1 MMETFWFY
9 FKEGLFH
16 VLDWDAYDHILFL
29 IVLTVPYLFTNWK
42 KLLTLVTVFTLGHT
56 LSLALSAYGVI
67 KVNSSLVEIL
77 IPITILI
84 TALYNIFT
92 AGKKSRNTKMGIYVF
107 SALFFGLIHG
117 LGFSTYFKMMTASS
131 ESKLLPLIEY
141 TLGIEAAQIIIVFAV
156 LIISFVGQA
165 IFRFSQR
172 DWVMVISAIV
182 IGVAI
187 PVFKNALST
196 IAIF

>member
-1 MMETFWFY
+1 MDSFIFY

-16 VLDWDAYDHILFL
+16 VLDWNAYDHILFL
-29 IVLTVPYLFTNWK
+29 VVLTVPYLFSNWK

-56 LSLALSAYGVI
+56 LSLALSAYGVV
-67 KVNSSLVEIL
+67 KVNGSIVEIL
-77 IPITILI
+77 IPVTILI

-92 AGKKSRNTKMGIYVF
+92 AGKKNRNQKMGIHLF
-107 SALFFGLIHG
+107 ATLFFGLIHG

-131 ESKLLPLIEY
+131 ESKLLPLVEY
-141 TLGIEAAQIIIVFAV
+141 TLGIEAAQLIIVFVV

-165 IFRFSQR
+165 IFRFSLR
-172 DWVMVISAIV
+172 DWVMVISSIV

-187 PVFKNALST
+187 PVFKTALSS
-196 IAIF
+196 ISF